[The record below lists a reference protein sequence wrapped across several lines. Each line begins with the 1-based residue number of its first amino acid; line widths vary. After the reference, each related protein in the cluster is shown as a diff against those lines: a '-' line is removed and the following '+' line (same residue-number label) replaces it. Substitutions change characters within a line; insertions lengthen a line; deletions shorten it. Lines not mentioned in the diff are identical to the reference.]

1 MRTLATLCSFV
12 LLMIVFLSL
21 VYGADNTI
29 SVDQIGSY
37 NTITIEQTGTG
48 HSAAVNLGQ
57 VTDVDNT
64 TLTILQQ
71 GTGAKTTTVAVATGI
86 NNTINIQQ
94 DGAGNHVAAIQNLN
108 GSANSIT
115 ITQTGAGKHDF
126 NISNTT
132 GTTNSGNNVSGI
144 QSGGVGA
151 DKQFTVTLSGSAAA
165 SINVTQDNSTTA
177 DSGSLIINCLPGT
190 CGTFGY
196 VKH

>member
-1 MRTLATLCSFV
+1 ML
-12 LLMIVFLSL
+12 VFLSL
-21 VYGADNTI
+21 VYGADNTV

-37 NTITIEQTGTG
+37 NTIDISQSGTE
-48 HSAAVNLGQ
+48 HAVTVNLGQ
-57 VTDVDNT
+57 ATDVDNT

-71 GTGAKTTTVAVATGI
+71 GTGAKTTTVAVSSGI

-108 GSANSIT
+108 GSANSIA

-126 NISNTT
+126 NISNTA
-132 GTTNSGNNVSGI
+132 GTINSGNNVSGI

-151 DKQFTVTLSGSAAA
+151 DKQFTVTMSGSAAA
-165 SINVTQDNSTTA
+165 SITVTQDNSTTA
-177 DSGSLIINCLPGT
+177 DSGSLNINCLSGT
-190 CGTFGY
+190 CGTFSY